1 MKEYLFVLLLTTW
14 GGDVP
19 QVAVVDYGLTAED
32 CIAGMVRYY
41 ESDPFMSRGA
51 ISCEFD
57 FGEPWD
63 ELPQSGV
70 FGEE

>member
-1 MKEYLFVLLLTTW
+1 MKEYLFVLLLTVW
-14 GGDVP
+14 GGETPKVF
-19 QVAVVDYGLTAED
+19 VVDYGLTAED
-32 CIAGMVRYY
+32 CIAAMVDYY
-41 ESDPFMSRGA
+41 ENDNFMSHGV

-63 ELPQSGV
+63 ELPQSGY